1 MCLAPYLGR
10 RDHRIGG
17 EIMTNSHRL
26 IRTRDGV
33 VHLLALGAVLLI
45 LAGCTTAPSRDA
57 IPPFRHGVVTVD
69 QQTSAAFVDVNSFLR
84 RQQIERAV
92 KEKALTE
99 ELFFEA
105 LASAD
110 LTKWDRAFALIDSYA
125 EKIERLLNPNQRT
138 GVEGELSALGEKI
151 EALREEQLPAGIS
164 AAFTNLGGF
173 LVKIKTEHDALEAIR
188 KADPAIQEVFSAMM
202 EAIGAD
208 SQAGVRGTVRT
219 SWTQVLARIDL
230 RDFRRASSDDA
241 KRAAVLRY
249 VEALD
254 ERDVQDRL
262 LDSLRL
268 SLAALAKAHQDLA
281 HGRRGSAETFLQ
293 LIQDEYKAYQEQLKV
308 LRERREGGLTSG
320 DTI

>member
-1 MCLAPYLGR
+1 
-10 RDHRIGG
+10 
-17 EIMTNSHRL
+17 MTTSHRL
-26 IRTRDGV
+26 SRTHDGV
-33 VHLLALGAVLLI
+33 VRLLAIGAVLLI
-45 LAGCTTAPSRDA
+45 IAGCATAPSRDA
-57 IPPFRHGVVTVD
+57 IPPFRQGVVTVD
-69 QQTSAAFVDVNSFLR
+69 QQTSATFADVNSFLR
-84 RQQIERAV
+84 RQQIERAMT
-92 KEKALTE
+92 KEALTE

-125 EKIERLLNPNQRT
+125 EKIERLLNPDQRS
-138 GVEGELSALGEKI
+138 GVEGELSVLGEKI

-164 AAFTNLGGF
+164 AAFTKFGGL
-173 LVKIKTEHDALEAIR
+173 LVKLKVEHDALEAIR

-208 SQAGVRGTVRT
+208 PQAGVRGTVRT
-219 SWTQVLARIDL
+219 SWTQVLARIDV

-268 SLAALAKAHQDLA
+268 SLATLAKAHQDLA
-281 HGRRGSAETFLQ
+281 HGRRGSAETLIQ
-293 LIQDEYKAYQEQLKV
+293 LIQDEYKAYQEELKV

-320 DTI
+320 GTT